1 MPRPPKVSTEAILE
15 AARQVFLEQGV
26 GASTLAIAERIGISE
41 AAIFKR
47 FVTKQALF
55 LAAMGFS
62 QNPPW
67 VKVLTQKTPTTN
79 LKQEL
84 MEICQQML
92 AFYQEV
98 LPQVIMM
105 MQKGHL
111 AQPPMPPPPVRDSQ
125 LLAAYLD
132 RAIAHGVLKPCNT
145 NAIAHMIVGGIN
157 NYAMTQTVRH
167 QHPEDLDSTLPP
179 SAPDELIEA
188 MIESLWHGIDR

>member
-1 MPRPPKVSTEAILE
+1 MPRPPKVSTESILE

-67 VKVLTQKTPTTN
+67 VKVLTQATPTAN
-79 LKQEL
+79 LKDEL
-84 MEICQQML
+84 RAICQQML

-111 AQPPMPPPPVRDSQ
+111 SQPPMPAPPVRDSR
-125 LLAAYLD
+125 LLAQYLD
-132 RAIAHGVLKPCNT
+132 RAIAQGVLKPCNT
-145 NAIAHMIVGGIN
+145 RAIAHMIVGGIN
-157 NYAMTQTVRH
+157 NYAMTQTMRH
-167 QHPEDLDSTLPP
+167 QRPEDFDPNLPFL
-179 SAPDELIEA
+179 SPDELIEG
-188 MIESLWHGIDR
+188 MMESLWQGIDR